1 MNEENKEKMDASKNP
16 SSQKKQYRSQGPARK
31 GQVFESKAENLKIIP
46 LGGMGEIGKNMYIF
60 EYGNDILIV
69 DCGFMFPPADMPG
82 VDYIIPDVSYL
93 EENKSKVRAYLITH
107 GHEDHVGGLPYVLP
121 KIPAPIYAPRLTAG
135 LIQNKLKEFKIMGAL
150 AIRTVDPDKDEK
162 LTLGAFQV
170 EFIRMT
176 HSIPD
181 AVALAIHTPVGVV
194 IATGDYRFDFT
205 PVDGKLPNIHRL
217 VELSKQGVL
226 ALFGDSTGSEAPGY
240 SGTETSLQKNF
251 DSILSSAK
259 GRVIIATFASQ
270 INRIQQFVNATVFSG
285 RKLAISGRSLLNNIE
300 VAVRLGYLKIP
311 AGLIIKVQ
319 DINKYPDTQVAV
331 ISTGSQGEAM
341 SALARM
347 ASGDHQQIKIR
358 KGDTVIFSSSP
369 IPGNESAIT
378 DVIDDLFREGAEV
391 IYDEKDDIKT
401 HVSGHSKQEEL
412 KLMLALVRPKYFVPY
427 HGEYHHL
434 IHHRDLAIEMGIPEQ
449 NIFVV
454 DNGQVIEFGKDFA
467 KLNGKVKNGIILVD
481 GLGVGDVQN
490 IVLRDRNIMSTD
502 GIFVVIATVD
512 KVSGRLLTSP
522 DIISRGFIYM
532 RESEQ
537 LVNNARSE
545 VRRILSKKEGEPP
558 ANWLNMKNRL
568 REEIGRFLYNNTKR
582 QPMVIPVIIEV

>member
-1 MNEENKEKMDASKNP
+1 MEDKSEN
-16 SSQKKQYRSQGPARK
+16 QI
-31 GQVFESKAENLKIIP
+31 KAEIMESQNGTKIKRSAQSAEVVQTKNTLKVIP
-46 LGGMGEIGKNMYIF
+46 LGGMGEIGKNMYVV
-60 EYGNDILIV
+60 EYDKDILVI

-82 VDYIIPDVSYL
+82 VDYIIPDVTYL
-93 EENKSKVRAYLITH
+93 EANKSKVRAYLITH
-107 GHEDHVGGLPYVLP
+107 GHEDHVGGLPYVIP
-121 KIPAPIYAPRLTAG
+121 KVPAPIYAPRLTAG
-135 LIQNKLKEFKIMGAL
+135 LIQNKMKEFKIMGQL

-162 LTLGAFQV
+162 LSFGALQV

-181 AVALAIHTPVGVV
+181 AVALAIHSPVGTI
-194 IATGDYRFDFT
+194 IATGDFRFDFT
-205 PVDGKLPNIHRL
+205 PVDGKVPDIHRL
-217 VELSKQGVL
+217 VELSKKGVL
-226 ALFGDSTGSEAPGY
+226 ALLGDSTGSETPGF
-240 SGTETSLQKNF
+240 SSTETALQKNF
-251 DSILSSAK
+251 DSILSTAK

-270 INRIQQFVNATVFSG
+270 INRIQQFVNATAYSG

-319 DINKYPDTQVAV
+319 DINRYPDNQVAV

-341 SALARM
+341 SALSRM
-347 ASGDHQQIKIR
+347 ASGEHKQIKIK

-369 IPGNESAIT
+369 VPGNEAAIT
-378 DVIDDLFREGAEV
+378 DVIDDLFRKGAEV
-391 IYDEKDDIKT
+391 IYDEKDDMRT

-412 KLMLALVRPKYFVPY
+412 KLMIALVGPKYFIPY

-434 IHHRDLAIEMGIPEQ
+434 IHHRDLAVDMGIPEQ
-449 NIFVV
+449 NTFVI

-467 KLNGKVKNGIILVD
+467 RLNGKVQSGIVLVD

-490 IVLRDRNIMSTD
+490 IVLRDRKIMSTD
-502 GIFVVIATVD
+502 GIFVVIVTVD

-537 LVNNARSE
+537 LVNRARQE
-545 VRRILSKKEGEPP
+545 ARRILAKTEGERP
-558 ANWLNMKNRL
+558 ANWSNIKNRL
-568 REEIGRFLYNNTKR
+568 REEIGQLLYNNTKR